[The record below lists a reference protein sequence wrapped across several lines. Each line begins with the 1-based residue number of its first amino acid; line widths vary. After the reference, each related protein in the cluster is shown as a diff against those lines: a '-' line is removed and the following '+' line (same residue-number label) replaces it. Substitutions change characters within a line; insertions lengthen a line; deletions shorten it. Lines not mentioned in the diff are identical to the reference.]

1 MSGTQSKKPDVVAQ
15 MRAEMAQ
22 EERDK
27 KKEQAVW
34 TIRMIWMMAIFFVI
48 TVFELDG
55 VFYALTSFF
64 AELMSGMMD
73 TSTWVQ
79 SMKGSMRVLLIGG
92 FGVSTLGARFLSTR

>member
-1 MSGTQSKKPDVVAQ
+1 MSATQSKKPDPVAI
-15 MRAEMAQ
+15 MRAEIAQ

-27 KKEQAVW
+27 KKEQAAW
-34 TIRMIWMMAIFFVI
+34 TIRMIYLMAIFFVI

-55 VFYALTSFF
+55 LFYALTSFF
-64 AELMSGMMD
+64 AELFSGVFD